1 MNVYA
6 PANAVTGLFGFLITT
21 DSFVGY
27 LITII
32 VSFAVAFAISWIL
45 GIKEDEVP
53 AEGAA
58 EPSDDTV
65 SDDEELP
72 ETAENEIL
80 SPLCGE
86 AVALEDVPDPTFA
99 EGVLGAGAAVEPS
112 QGKVVAPADGVVGTL
127 FDTHHAIVL
136 NLDNGAELL
145 IHIGINTVELNGEG
159 YMAHV
164 AEGDRVKK
172 GQTLITFDKQLI
184 ASKGYKTITPV
195 IVTNSFEFS
204 AVNRKATGEVTP
216 KNVLLELVK
225 E

>member
-1 MNVYA
+1 M
-6 PANAVTGLFGFLITT
+6 
-21 DSFVGY
+21 
-27 LITII
+27 
-32 VSFAVAFAISWIL
+32 
-45 GIKEDEVP
+45 
-53 AEGAA
+53 
-58 EPSDDTV
+58 
-65 SDDEELP
+65 
-72 ETAENEIL
+72 
-80 SPLCGE
+80 
-86 AVALEDVPDPTFA
+86 
-99 EGVLGAGAAVEPS
+99 
-112 QGKVVAPADGVVGTL
+112 VAPADGVVGTL
-127 FDTHHAIVL
+127 FDTHHAIGL